1 MIAVYILAIVGLFL
15 VPPVVGALALLLV
28 GYQTVVAM
36 IFVGVTRY
44 RVPWDFLLDLL
55 AAAALVAIAA
65 RVRERFRT

>member
-1 MIAVYILAIVGLFL
+1 V
-15 VPPVVGALALLLV
+15 LLL
-28 GYQTVVAM
+28 GYQTVVAV

-65 RVRERFRT
+65 RVRGRTRTSTTSAVSSP